1 MRHGLNTLASGFPS
15 SQNKYMT
22 NKFLAVELREEKR
35 RILFL
40 MDFPNYQELYRE
52 FLEWHK
58 MRLEEIETKLKE
70 IE

>member
-1 MRHGLNTLASGFPS
+1 ME
-15 SQNKYMT
+15 

-40 MDFPNYQELYRE
+40 MDFPNYQELYGD
-52 FLEWHK
+52 FAEWHK
-58 MRLEEIETKLKE
+58 MRLKEIETKLKE

>member
-1 MRHGLNTLASGFPS
+1 ME
-15 SQNKYMT
+15 

-58 MRLEEIETKLKE
+58 MRLQEIETKLKE